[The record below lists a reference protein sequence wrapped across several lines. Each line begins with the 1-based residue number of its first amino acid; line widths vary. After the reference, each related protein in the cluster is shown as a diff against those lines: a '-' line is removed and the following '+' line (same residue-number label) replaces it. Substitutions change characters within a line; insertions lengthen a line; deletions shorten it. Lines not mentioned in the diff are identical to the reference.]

1 MEDGRLAPG
10 AVVERCDQCE
20 RYPTDAAALA
30 QLQEMGLAGAD
41 STAERTFTVHC
52 YAVVRVKFSGV
63 PAGDAKS
70 AARQVLDRFD
80 WDEHGAGAE
89 YAEEISEL
97 LVDDD
102 GDSDFNRSQRFDAE
116 LNAAGT
122 VPLRSTAWLLVI
134 NNETSERIEVCG
146 AHDSAFRLLHE
157 YVLDQWEGT
166 FGEEPIDPDPRA
178 AVQRF
183 FDVGPVGY
191 TLEERTLV

>member
-1 MEDGRLAPG
+1 MSRPRAPCDCEQPGTFSSGVPGIIAAMEDGRLAPG

-30 QLQEMGLAGAD
+30 RLRELGVAEAD
-41 STAERTFTVHC
+41 STAARTFTVHC

-63 PAGDAKS
+63 LAGDAKS

-89 YAEEISEL
+89 YADEISEL

-116 LNAAGT
+116 LNAAGA
-122 VPLRSTAWLLVI
+122 VSSRSTA
-134 NNETSERIEVCG
+134 
-146 AHDSAFRLLHE
+146 
-157 YVLDQWEGT
+157 
-166 FGEEPIDPDPRA
+166 
-178 AVQRF
+178 
-183 FDVGPVGY
+183 
-191 TLEERTLV
+191 